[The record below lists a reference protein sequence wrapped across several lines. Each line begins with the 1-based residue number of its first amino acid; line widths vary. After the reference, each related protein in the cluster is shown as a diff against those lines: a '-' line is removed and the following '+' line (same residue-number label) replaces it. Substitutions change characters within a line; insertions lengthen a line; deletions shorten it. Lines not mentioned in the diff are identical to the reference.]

1 MSSNV
6 MMVIMI
12 LSTTI
17 KWNIFCD
24 TPRKVIPAVR
34 VNGFNLAQGYP
45 EPEGDNVARNHGRP
59 KKGGNPED
67 QDLGPVGIGRGES
80 NGRMVLVVDAVNL
93 LVPPIV
99 VQKPVDPV
107 IGVILYEKVHQ
118 KLRED
123 LPPRR

>member
-1 MSSNV
+1 M
-6 MMVIMI
+6 
-12 LSTTI
+12 
-17 KWNIFCD
+17 
-24 TPRKVIPAVR
+24 R